1 MRPIAFSRNT
11 GRAATSPAEKTKD
24 PTPRS
29 MREVPHVST
38 LAKRLGNSRKSTAR
52 IATQV
57 AIIMQPRKF
66 VRNGFVDRISNCPEL
81 SLDRALGGT
90 LAFFFRLIGRGGRVK
105 MRMAGAIRRRLSR
118 RGELEYRVIESRI
131 APTLRRKSTA
141 NASTVYGSKKDWRA
155 WSTDQS
161 RIATCNKS
169 FLATLHGRLV
179 RTGGLGGQTAAT
191 DVT

>member
-1 MRPIAFSRNT
+1 
-11 GRAATSPAEKTKD
+11 
-24 PTPRS
+24 
-29 MREVPHVST
+29 
-38 LAKRLGNSRKSTAR
+38 
-52 IATQV
+52 
-57 AIIMQPRKF
+57 
-66 VRNGFVDRISNCPEL
+66 
-81 SLDRALGGT
+81 
-90 LAFFFRLIGRGGRVK
+90 

-118 RGELEYRVIESRI
+118 RGELEYRVIERRI

-141 NASTVYGSKKDWRA
+141 NASTVYGSKKDWRD

-179 RTGGLGGQTAAT
+179 RTGVLGGQTAAT